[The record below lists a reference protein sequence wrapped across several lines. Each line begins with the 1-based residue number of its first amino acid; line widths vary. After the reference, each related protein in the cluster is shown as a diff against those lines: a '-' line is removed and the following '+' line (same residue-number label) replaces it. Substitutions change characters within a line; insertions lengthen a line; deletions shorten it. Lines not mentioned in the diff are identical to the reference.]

1 MSAPGFV
8 ACASCGARMK
18 ADRRS
23 CLRCGELLVP
33 RRSDGAAGLQDGPT
47 SGAALTGSTSQT
59 AQLSRRTTI
68 VAGTVASIVV
78 AGLAGVLWYTSPEAV
93 GDGPSTAVSVPSRA
107 ARPAASSHS
116 GGAGEADA
124 PAYEPAAFIDVA
136 RRGGA
141 SFGSGDFE
149 AARAAYEQ
157 ALLKRPDDPDTLNNL
172 GQALVRLGRVDE
184 GIARFERAVQL
195 APDAWAAHFNLA
207 AAEGERG
214 HWDRAVEQYR
224 EAVRVFPD
232 DYATQFNLAL
242 ALHKKGDE
250 PAAIA
255 EYEKAIQRAPSEPS
269 FHIALGISLE
279 KVGRIADAVR
289 EYRVFLEMDPSS
301 SEAAKLK
308 AHVDALTQVLPADR

>member
-1 MSAPGFV
+1 
-8 ACASCGARMK
+8 MK

-23 CLRCGELLVP
+23 CLRCGELLP
-33 RRSDGAAGLQDGPT
+33 KAGADTP
-47 SGAALTGSTSQT
+47 SVSTSQPP
-59 AQLSRRTTI
+59 QLSRRTTI
-68 VAGTVASIVV
+68 VVGTVASVV
-78 AGLAGVLWYTSPEAV
+78 VIGLAGVLWHTSPETMR
-93 GDGPSTAVSVPSRA
+93 DSPPTAAPAPLRA
-107 ARPAASSHS
+107 AQPAGSSHPDEA
-116 GGAGEADA
+116 GGAAA
-124 PAYEPAAFIDVA
+124 PAYEPAAFIDAA
-136 RRGGA
+136 RTGGA
-141 SFGSGDFE
+141 SFVSGDFE

-184 GIARFERAVQL
+184 AIARFERAVQL
-195 APDAWAAHFNLA
+195 APASWAAHFNLA

-214 HWDRAVEQYR
+214 QWDRAVEQYR
-224 EAVRVFPD
+224 EAAQVFPD

-250 PAAIA
+250 LAAIA

-289 EYRVFLEMDPSS
+289 EYRAFLEMDPSS
-301 SEAAKLK
+301 SEAEKLK
-308 AHVDALTQVLPADR
+308 AHVGALTQVLPTDR

>member
-1 MSAPGFV
+1 
-8 ACASCGARMK
+8 MK

-23 CLRCGELLVP
+23 CLRCGELLMP
-33 RRSDGAAGLQDGPT
+33 RRSDGGAGLQDGPT
-47 SGAALTGSTSQT
+47 SAAALTGSTSQT
-59 AQLSRRTTI
+59 PHLSRRTTI
-68 VAGTVASIVV
+68 VVGTVASVV
-78 AGLAGVLWYTSPEAV
+78 VVGLAGVLWYTSPEAV
-93 GDGPSTAVSVPSRA
+93 RDSPSTAVSAPSRA
-107 ARPAASSHS
+107 ARPGASSHP
-116 GGAGEADA
+116 GGAGGGAGA
-124 PAYEPAAFIDVA
+124 PAYEPAAFIAVA

-157 ALLKRPDDPDTLNNL
+157 ALLKRPDDPDTLTNL

-195 APDAWAAHFNLA
+195 APDAWAAHFDLA

-214 HWDRAVEQYR
+214 QWDRAVEQYR

-250 PAAIA
+250 QAAIT

-269 FHIALGISLE
+269 FHIALGVSLE

-289 EYRVFLEMDPSS
+289 EYRAFLEMDPSS
-301 SEAAKLK
+301 SEAEKLK